1 MSIVDKSV
9 ENLFVDC
16 QLVCHFHFVGKL
28 SRIHPQATQRFTQT
42 LICLV
47 MI

>member
-28 SRIHPQATQRFTQT
+28 SRMHPQATQGFVQMP
-42 LICLV
+42 ICLA
-47 MI
+47 MN